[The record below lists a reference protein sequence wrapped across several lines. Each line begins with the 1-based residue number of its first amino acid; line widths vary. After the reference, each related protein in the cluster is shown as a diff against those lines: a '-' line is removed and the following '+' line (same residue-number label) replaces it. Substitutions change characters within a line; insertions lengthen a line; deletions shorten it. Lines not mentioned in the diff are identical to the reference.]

1 MAKYRKL
8 PVVIDAV
15 QFDPHSQPWPD
26 GVIPWVA
33 NKPRDM
39 SWGYIQTLEGKMHVI
54 AGDWIITGVKGEKY
68 PCKDDIFKA
77 TYEPVENERT
87 AAIDEVDN
95 HAQPASDNAL
105 REALA
110 EYAHTAWSGW
120 MRYMFNNCGGEVD
133 SKLLST
139 GAAIIPQWAVERWQR
154 QMNTP
159 YANLPESEKES
170 DRADADKMLE
180 ILSQFKPIEEQP

>member
-1 MAKYRKL
+1 MTNETQHYRGFTITTKPFGIGRDGRPRYTWEYVGNGLSLPINGTSGYRSEKLAMGFAK
-8 PVVIDAV
+8 D
-15 QFDPHSQPWPD
+15 
-26 GVIPWVA
+26 
-33 NKPRDM
+33 
-39 SWGYIQTLEGKMHVI
+39 YI
-54 AGDWIITGVKGEKY
+54 
-68 PCKDDIFKA
+68 
-77 TYEPVENERT
+77 NERT